1 MGGLKFG
8 GTGLQT
14 LPWTNHLT
22 DCSNHADNLPTDASQ
37 SRTKARLPS
46 SPQTPDPQL
55 VPGLQPTGKPSR
67 REEPRSWS
75 SDDPIIPRHVIT
87 SGQVLSSARSGL
99 ATRGH
104 SGKRIPSKPP
114 CPPLGVEA
122 RLVSFLEWARREE
135 QAEGR
140 KPVCS

>member
-22 DCSNHADNLPTDASQ
+22 DCNNHADNLPTDASQ

-67 REEPRSWS
+67 REEPRSRS

-87 SGQVLSSARSGL
+87 SGQVLSSAGVDWPPGGTL
-99 ATRGH
+99 AREF
-104 SGKRIPSKPP
+104 PP
-114 CPPLGVEA
+114 NPLA
-122 RLVSFLEWARREE
+122 R
-135 QAEGR
+135 
-140 KPVCS
+140 P